1 MVTKADLYRRIDALP
16 DEALPLAERFL
27 AELEEDTTAP
37 CIPLDQAPAEEE
49 LLTPEEEQGIA
60 KAREELDRGEGLST
74 TQVRQA
80 LGL

>member
-16 DEALPLAERFL
+16 DEALPLAERLL

-37 CIPLDQAPAEEE
+37 CTPLDQAPADDEP
-49 LLTPEEEQGIA
+49 LTPEEEQSITEAGG
-60 KAREELDRGEGLST
+60 ELDRGEGLST
-74 TQVRQA
+74 MQVRQA